1 MQSSVIRHYRVGGL
15 PFSIEFESPWSPM
28 RYSDQVLGR
37 IADAASGKTAIPVL
51 PVRAGDKVPYRT
63 FVQGRGDLAP
73 DWDANMLDLSAIDPF
88 LTRGEEPDV
97 FRLTIHAS
105 SEPLVDLGS
114 NEGLLMDVREAEPY
128 FRVVRRPEGT
138 WFGISSKASPSL
150 GALLVSCDHS
160 RGDYYPVPGMPF
172 YKVAFMLDMLAR
184 MMFSYNSPKYSA
196 LLMHSSV
203 VAVDNEAV
211 MFLGSSGTGKSTHSR
226 LWLENIPGAEL
237 VNDDNPVVRLEDG
250 RLFVYGT
257 PWSGKTP
264 CYRNVRVPVKAIVC
278 LKQAPVNEISSLKG
292 VYAYAGFSS
301 AVSLIRWEREI
312 MDDSTRLA
320 SQIVMSVPFFAMN
333 CLPDKEAA
341 KICHNGVWR

>member
-1 MQSSVIRHYRVGGL
+1 M
-15 PFSIEFESPWSPM
+15 
-28 RYSDQVLGR
+28 
-37 IADAASGKTAIPVL
+37 
-51 PVRAGDKVPYRT
+51 
-63 FVQGRGDLAP
+63 
-73 DWDANMLDLSAIDPF
+73 
-88 LTRGEEPDV
+88 
-97 FRLTIHAS
+97 
-105 SEPLVDLGS
+105 
-114 NEGLLMDVREAEPY
+114 
-128 FRVVRRPEGT
+128 
-138 WFGISSKASPSL
+138 
-150 GALLVSCDHS
+150 
-160 RGDYYPVPGMPF
+160 
-172 YKVAFMLDMLAR
+172 
-184 MMFSYNSPKYSA
+184 
-196 LLMHSSV
+196 
-203 VAVDNEAV
+203 
-211 MFLGSSGTGKSTHSR
+211 
-226 LWLENIPGAEL
+226 
-237 VNDDNPVVRLEDG
+237 VRLEDG